1 MQLILVVNKYS
12 IFKVASV
19 NNKPRFLY
27 ALLLNGI
34 STFCLIKE
42 YLKIKETFAIEKEIQ
57 AECGSKVLGL
67 YYTFSHF
74 Q

>member
-1 MQLILVVNKYS
+1 MQLILAVNKYS

-27 ALLLNGI
+27 ALLPNGI

-67 YYTFSHF
+67 Y
-74 Q
+74 